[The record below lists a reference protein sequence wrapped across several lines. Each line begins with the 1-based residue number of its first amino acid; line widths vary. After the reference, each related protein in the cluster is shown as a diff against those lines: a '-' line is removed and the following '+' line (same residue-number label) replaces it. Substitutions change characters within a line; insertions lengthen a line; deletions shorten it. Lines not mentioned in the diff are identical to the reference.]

1 MSYSAPEPGQ
11 QNQTEP
17 LPPYTQQ
24 AYTGQPTAVL
34 SAGDAPTGQTYGD
47 APTGQAYG
55 QAPEQFVPKKRFQMG
70 RLTQILL
77 AVLLVAVGFF
87 GGVGV
92 TKLMDAGQTRP
103 GRGQFQNFNGGQGG
117 QGGQGRNR
125 QSGAPTNGASPSA
138 VPSAPATSAP

>member
-1 MSYSAPEPGQ
+1 MSYSAPEPGPSNQPEPQ
-11 QNQTEP
+11 Q
-17 LPPYTQQ
+17 PYSQQ
-24 AYTGQPTAVL
+24 SYAGQPTAVL
-34 SAGDAPTGQTYGD
+34 QATGQEPTGQPF
-47 APTGQAYG
+47 A
-55 QAPEQFVPKKRFQMG
+55 QAPEPFVPKKRFQMG

-92 TKLMDAGQTRP
+92 TKLMDAGQARP
-103 GRGQFQNFNGGQGG
+103 GRGQFQNLNGGQNG

-138 VPSAPATSAP
+138 VPSAPSTSAP

>member
-1 MSYSAPEPGQ
+1 MSYSPPEPGPM
-11 QNQTEP
+11 NQPEP
-17 LPPYTQQ
+17 QYSYPPQ
-24 AYTGQPTAVL
+24 AHSGQPTAVL
-34 SAGDAPTGQTYGD
+34 PAAGEGPTGQG
-47 APTGQAYG
+47 PTGQPFA
-55 QAPEQFVPKKRFQMG
+55 QAPEPFAPKKRFKMG
-70 RLTQILL
+70 RLTTILL

-117 QGGQGRNR
+117 QTGQGGNRTR

>member
-1 MSYSAPEPGQ
+1 MSYSAPEPGPVNPPEPQ
-11 QNQTEP
+11 Q
-17 LPPYTQQ
+17 PYTQQ
-24 AYTGQPTAVL
+24 PHAGQPTAVL
-34 SAGDAPTGQTYGD
+34 QATGQEPTGQGW
-47 APTGQAYG
+47 GQP
-55 QAPEQFVPKKRFQMG
+55 QTPEPFVPKKRFKMG

-87 GGVGV
+87 AGVGV
-92 TKLMDAGQTRP
+92 TKAMDAGQARP
-103 GRGQFQNFNGGQGG
+103 GRGQFQNFNG

>member
-1 MSYSAPEPGQ
+1 MSYSAPEPGSANQPEPQ
-11 QNQTEP
+11 Q
-17 LPPYTQQ
+17 PYTQQ
-24 AYTGQPTAVL
+24 AHAGQPTAVL
-34 SAGDAPTGQTYGD
+34 QATGQEPTGQGW
-47 APTGQAYG
+47 GQP
-55 QAPEQFVPKKRFQMG
+55 QMPEPFVPKKRFKMG

-87 GGVGV
+87 AGVGV
-92 TKLMDAGQTRP
+92 TKAMDAGQARP
-103 GRGQFQNFNGGQGG
+103 GRGQFQNFNG

>member
-1 MSYSAPEPGQ
+1 MSYSAPEPGPLNQPEPQ
-11 QNQTEP
+11 QPYSQEP
-17 LPPYTQQ
+17 Y
-24 AYTGQPTAVL
+24 AGQPTAVL
-34 SAGDAPTGQTYGD
+34 QATGQEPTGQPYGE
-47 APTGQAYG
+47 
-55 QAPEQFVPKKRFQMG
+55 APEPFVPKKRFQMG

-138 VPSAPATSAP
+138 IPSAPATSAP

>member
-1 MSYSAPEPGQ
+1 MSYSAPEPGPANQPEPQ
-11 QNQTEP
+11 Q
-17 LPPYTQQ
+17 PYTQQ
-24 AYTGQPTAVL
+24 PHAGQPTAVL
-34 SAGDAPTGQTYGD
+34 QATGQEPTGQGW
-47 APTGQAYG
+47 GQP
-55 QAPEQFVPKKRFQMG
+55 QTPEPFAPKKRFKMG

-87 GGVGV
+87 AGVGV
-92 TKLMDAGQTRP
+92 TKAMDAGQARP
-103 GRGQFQNFNGGQGG
+103 GRGQFQNFNG

>member
-1 MSYSAPEPGQ
+1 MSYSAPEPGPMNQPQPQ
-11 QNQTEP
+11 QP
-17 LPPYTQQ
+17 HTQQ
-24 AYTGQPTAVL
+24 PYAGQPTAVL
-34 SAGDAPTGQTYGD
+34 QATGQEP
-47 APTGQAYG
+47 AGQPFA
-55 QAPEQFVPKKRFQMG
+55 QAPEPFVPKKRFQMG

-92 TKLMDAGQTRP
+92 TKLMDAGQARP
-103 GRGQFQNFNGGQGG
+103 GRGQFQNFNGG

>member
-1 MSYSAPEPGQ
+1 MSYSAPEPGPSNQPEPQ
-11 QNQTEP
+11 QSHSPQS
-17 LPPYTQQ
+17 Y
-24 AYTGQPTAVL
+24 AGQPTAVL
-34 SAGDAPTGQTYGD
+34 QATGQEPTGQPFVQT
-47 APTGQAYG
+47 
-55 QAPEQFVPKKRFQMG
+55 PEPFVPKKRFQMG

-92 TKLMDAGQTRP
+92 TKLMDAGQARP
-103 GRGQFQNFNGGQGG
+103 GRGQFQNLNGGQNG

>member
-1 MSYSAPEPGQ
+1 MNQPEPQ
-11 QNQTEP
+11 Q
-17 LPPYTQQ
+17 PYTQQ
-24 AYTGQPTAVL
+24 PYA
-34 SAGDAPTGQTYGD
+34 
-47 APTGQAYG
+47 
-55 QAPEQFVPKKRFQMG
+55 QAPEPFVPKKRFQLG

-103 GRGQFQNFNGGQGG
+103 GRGQFQNLNGG

>member
-1 MSYSAPEPGQ
+1 MSYSAPEPGPTNQPEPQ
-11 QNQTEP
+11 Q
-17 LPPYTQQ
+17 PYAQQ
-24 AYTGQPTAVL
+24 PYAGQPTAVL
-34 SAGDAPTGQTYGD
+34 QATGQPY
-47 APTGQAYG
+47 A
-55 QAPEQFVPKKRFQMG
+55 QAPEPFVPKKRFQLG

-92 TKLMDAGQTRP
+92 TKLMDAGQARP
-103 GRGQFQNFNGGQGG
+103 GRGQFQNLNG

-138 VPSAPATSAP
+138 IPSAPATSAP

>member
-1 MSYSAPEPGQ
+1 MSYSAPEPGPTNQPEPQ
-11 QNQTEP
+11 Q
-17 LPPYTQQ
+17 PYTQQ
-24 AYTGQPTAVL
+24 PYAGQPTAVL
-34 SAGDAPTGQTYGD
+34 QATGQEPTGQGW
-47 APTGQAYG
+47 GQP
-55 QAPEQFVPKKRFQMG
+55 QTPEPFVPKKRFKMG

-87 GGVGV
+87 AGVGV
-92 TKLMDAGQTRP
+92 TKLMDAGQARP
-103 GRGQFQNFNGGQGG
+103 GRGQFQNFNG

>member
-1 MSYSAPEPGQ
+1 MSYSAPEPGPTNQPEPQ
-11 QNQTEP
+11 Q
-17 LPPYTQQ
+17 PYTQQ
-24 AYTGQPTAVL
+24 PHAGQPTAVL
-34 SAGDAPTGQTYGD
+34 QATGQES
-47 APTGQAYG
+47 TGQG
-55 QAPEQFVPKKRFQMG
+55 WGQPQAPEPFVPKKRFKMG

-92 TKLMDAGQTRP
+92 TKLMDAGQARP
-103 GRGQFQNFNGGQGG
+103 GRGQFQNFNG

>member
-1 MSYSAPEPGQ
+1 MSYSAPEPGPV
-11 QNQTEP
+11 NPPEP
-17 LPPYTQQ
+17 
-24 AYTGQPTAVL
+24 
-34 SAGDAPTGQTYGD
+34 
-47 APTGQAYG
+47 
-55 QAPEQFVPKKRFQMG
+55 FVPKKRFKMG

-87 GGVGV
+87 AGVGV
-92 TKLMDAGQTRP
+92 TKAMDAGQARP
-103 GRGQFQNFNGGQGG
+103 GRGQFQNFNG